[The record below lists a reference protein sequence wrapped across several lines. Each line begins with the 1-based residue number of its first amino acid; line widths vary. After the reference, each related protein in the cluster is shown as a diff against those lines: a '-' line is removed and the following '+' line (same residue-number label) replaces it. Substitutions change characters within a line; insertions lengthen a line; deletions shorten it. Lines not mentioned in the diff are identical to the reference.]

1 MNATL
6 ELHDPKPSIF
16 KFAGPI
22 LLASIITFAL
32 FVMMQKL
39 IANDGEGIIQPLPS
53 PVINITH
60 EFKESPVIERPQ
72 PKPMPE
78 PLPRPEKNI
87 KISEPTPD
95 NKDIFAHYRPEIKI
109 QNSGLPNNTQ
119 LGLTDGQ
126 AIPVVRM
133 EPKYPIDAA
142 RAGIEGWVKLLFSI
156 DILGQVQDIQVLDA
170 QPNRIFDREAKRAL
184 AKWKYKPQV
193 ISGVPQAQ
201 QGLMVVL
208 DFKLNQ

>member
-6 ELHDPKPSIF
+6 ELHYPKPSLF
-16 KFAGPI
+16 KLTAAI
-22 LLASIITFAL
+22 VMASAITFAL

-39 IANDGEGIIQPLPS
+39 IAFDGEDLTQPRLSPIIELTS
-53 PVINITH
+53 D
-60 EFKESPVIERPQ
+60 FKENPLIERPR

-78 PLPRPEKNI
+78 PLPHPEKTLRI
-87 KISEPTPD
+87 IEQTPD
-95 NKDIFAHYRPEIKI
+95 DKTLFVNYTPDLKI
-109 QNSGLPNNTQ
+109 QDPGLPNNT
-119 LGLTDGQ
+119 LLALDDSQ

-156 DILGQVQDIQVLDA
+156 DILGQVQDIQVIEA
-170 QPNRIFDREAKRAL
+170 QPARIFDREAKRAL

-193 ISGVPQAQ
+193 VAGVPQAQ
-201 QGLMVVL
+201 QGLMVQL
-208 DFKLNQ
+208 DFKLDQ